1 MKPLVQL
8 DDWRRYHR
16 DGEQFLHTA
25 EEAARKRPEVF
36 TPEILYNV
44 VAMAIEKYIMAFL
57 MYHGDLAENHTMGDL
72 LRAVELHTG
81 PQPEL
86 AARLLR
92 LDAYQEI
99 CDMDSYKRRPPSTDD
114 LPDILATGR
123 EVREFVRNR
132 LQLPQ
137 DSNR

>member
-1 MKPLVQL
+1 MKQLVQL

-25 EEAARKRPEVF
+25 VEAARKRPEVF
-36 TPEILYNV
+36 TPEILYNL

-57 MYHGDLAENHTMGDL
+57 MFNGDLAENHTMGDL
-72 LRAVELHTG
+72 LRALELHAG

-86 AARLLR
+86 ADRLLR

-99 CDMDSYKRRPPSTDD
+99 CDLDSYKRRPPSIDD
-114 LPDILATGR
+114 LPDILTTGQ
-123 EVREFVRNR
+123 EVRRFVQER
-132 LQLPQ
+132 LQL
-137 DSNR
+137 N